1 MYFRLAPRKHGAVT
15 YTYLQLVEAFRED
28 GKNRQ
33 RVLYSL
39 GNVEELR
46 ADGQL
51 SRLVDSLQRAAG
63 GDSAVREPGLSAL
76 QTGRVL
82 EYGGLRLAQA
92 LWEQFGL
99 TDLLRQHLA
108 GRRFGFDVVSAVATI
123 VFNRLLAPKSEL
135 GIFAWR
141 DRNWWPDF
149 AAAPLELARLYR
161 ALDAL
166 IQIKQPLEEALFRR
180 LQHLFNL
187 QVDVVFYDLTSSYF
201 EGDGPPLAR
210 YGYSRDKRSDRKQVL
225 LALAC
230 EEHGFPIAHEVLA
243 GNRADATTV
252 QEMVAALKERFALRR
267 VIFVS
272 DSGMVSAA
280 NLQALDEAGYD
291 YLVAVRRRNVREAEA
306 HAPADL
312 ASYEQGPH
320 KVRVFVS
327 EAEAPGAR
335 YVCCWSPARAE
346 EERQI
351 RDARLAKGREALQ
364 KLADQVAA
372 GRLKCATKIAAR
384 AATALQRTQAR
395 NYYRTEAAQARFEF
409 TLNDDQLAK
418 EQRLEGRY
426 FLLTN
431 AGSLTPEQAV
441 EAYFTLQEVER
452 AFREMKDFLKLRPI
466 HHWTDRR
473 VQAHIFACVLAYLL
487 ERSLS
492 HQLRAAGVELSA
504 RKALDFASRIHAVEN
519 TIGDRE
525 LWTLSRPTPQAQQVF
540 KAVGVEQLPRVLAD
554 YQPPLEQ

>member
-1 MYFRLAPRKHGAVT
+1 MYFRLAPRKHGDVT
-15 YTYLQLVEAFRED
+15 YTYLQLVESFREG

-33 RVLYSL
+33 RVLYSF
-39 GNVEELR
+39 GNVAELR

-51 SRLVDSLQRAAG
+51 SRLVDSLQRATGA
-63 GDSAVREPGLSAL
+63 DAAREPGLDAL

-82 EYGGLRLAQA
+82 EYGGPRLAQA

-99 TDLLRQHLA
+99 TELLRQQLA
-108 GRRFGFDVVSAVATI
+108 GRRFRFDAIAAIATV
-123 VFNRLLAPKSEL
+123 VFNRLLAPRSEL

-141 DRNWWPDF
+141 DRNWWPEF
-149 AAAPLELARLYR
+149 AATTPALEHLYR

-166 IQIKQPLEEALFRR
+166 IEIKQPLEEALFAR

-210 YGYSRDKRSDRKQVL
+210 YGYSRDKRSDRQQVL

-252 QEMVAALKERFALRR
+252 QEMVRALQERFCLRR
-267 VIFVS
+267 VIFVA
-272 DSGMVSAA
+272 DSGMVSQA
-280 NLQALDEAGYD
+280 NLQALDTAGYE
-291 YLVAVRRRNVREAEA
+291 YLVAVRRRNVSDAQS
-306 HAPADL
+306 HAPEDL
-312 ASYEQGPH
+312 AVYEQGPH

-327 EAEAPGAR
+327 AADIPGAR
-335 YVCCWSPARAE
+335 YVCCWSEARAQ

-351 RDARLAKGREALQ
+351 RDARLAKGRAALQ
-364 KLADQVAA
+364 KLADRVAA
-372 GRLKCATKIAAR
+372 GRLKVATKIAAR
-384 AATALQRTQAR
+384 AATALHR
-395 NYYRTEAAQARFEF
+395 AQARSYFRYEAAEGHF
-409 TLNDDQLAK
+409 AFAQDDEQLAK

-431 AGSLTPEQAV
+431 AAKLTATEAV

-452 AFREMKDFLKLRPI
+452 AFREIKDFLKLRPI
-466 HHWTDRR
+466 YHWTDRR

-492 HQLRAAGVELSA
+492 YRLRTAGVDLSA
-504 RKALDFASRIHAVEN
+504 RKALDFVSRIHAVEN
-519 TIGDRE
+519 TLGDRT
-525 LWTLSRPTPQAQQVF
+525 LWTVSRAAPLAQQALS
-540 KAVGVEQLPRVLAD
+540 AVGIEPLPAILAG
-554 YQPPLEQ
+554 YEPPPAP

>member
-1 MYFRLAPRKHGAVT
+1 MYFRLAPRKHGDVT
-15 YTYLQLVEAFRED
+15 YTYLQLVEAYREG

-33 RVLYSL
+33 RVLYSF

-46 ADGQL
+46 EDGQL
-51 SRLVDSLQRAAG
+51 SRLVDSLQRATGAH
-63 GDSAVREPGLSAL
+63 AAREPGLDAL

-99 TDLLRQHLA
+99 TELLRQQLA
-108 GRRFGFDVVSAVATI
+108 GRRFRFDAVAAIATV

-141 DRNWWPDF
+141 DRNWWPEF
-149 AAAPLELARLYR
+149 AATPPELEHLYR

-166 IQIKQPLEEALFRR
+166 IEIKRPLEEALFAR

-243 GNRADATTV
+243 GNRADSTTV
-252 QEMVAALKERFALRR
+252 QDMVRALQERFSLRR

-272 DSGMVSAA
+272 DSGMVSQA
-280 NLQALDEAGYD
+280 NLQALDAAGYE
-291 YLVAVRRRNVREAEA
+291 YLVAMRKRNVSEAER

-312 ASYEQGPH
+312 TSYEEGPH

-327 EAEAPGAR
+327 DADTPGAR
-335 YVCCWSPARAE
+335 YVCCWSAARAE

-351 RDARLAKGREALQ
+351 RDARLAKGQAALQ

-372 GRLKCATKIAAR
+372 GRLKLATKIAAR
-384 AATALQRTQAR
+384 AATALQRAPAR
-395 NYYRTEAAQARFEF
+395 SYFRYEATDGRFEF
-409 TLNDDQLAK
+409 GVKDEQLAK

-431 AGSLTPEQAV
+431 AARLTADQAV

-466 HHWTDRR
+466 YHWTDRR

-492 HQLRAAGVELSA
+492 YQLRTAGVALSA
-504 RKALDFASRIHAVEN
+504 QKAVDFASRVHAVEN
-519 TIGDRE
+519 TIGE
-525 LWTLSRPTPQAQQVF
+525 QTLWTVSRPAPQAQQVF
-540 KAVGVEQLPRVLAD
+540 KAVGIDQLPTVLD
-554 YQPPLEQ
+554 GYQPPPDE

>member
-1 MYFRLAPRKHGAVT
+1 MYFRLAPRKHGDVT
-15 YTYLQLVEAFRED
+15 YTYLQLVEAYRED

-33 RVLYSL
+33 RVLYSF

-46 ADGQL
+46 EDGQL
-51 SRLVDSLQRAAG
+51 SRLVDSLQRATGCG
-63 GDSAVREPGLSAL
+63 GAAREPGLDAL
-76 QTGRVL
+76 QTERVL
-82 EYGGLRLAQA
+82 EYGGPRLAQA

-99 TDLLRQHLA
+99 TDLLRQQLA
-108 GRRFGFDVVSAVATI
+108 GRRLRFDAISAIATI
-123 VFNRLLAPKSEL
+123 VFNRLLAPRSEL

-141 DRNWWPDF
+141 DRNWWPEF
-149 AAAPLELARLYR
+149 AATTPDLPHLYR

-166 IQIKQPLEEALFRR
+166 LEIKQPLEQALFRR

-210 YGYSRDKRSDRKQVL
+210 YGYSRDKRPDRKQVL

-243 GNRADATTV
+243 GNRADSTTV
-252 QEMVAALKERFALRR
+252 QDMVAALQERFSLRR

-272 DSGMVSAA
+272 DSGMVSQA
-280 NLQALDEAGYD
+280 NLQALDAAGYE
-291 YLVAVRRRNVREAEA
+291 YLVAVRKRNVSDAER

-312 ASYEQGPH
+312 ATYEEGPH

-327 EAEAPGAR
+327 EADTPGAR
-335 YVCCWSPARAE
+335 YVCCWSEARAE

-351 RDARLAKGREALQ
+351 RDARLAKGQAALQ

-384 AATALQRTQAR
+384 AATALQR
-395 NYYRTEAAQARFEF
+395 AQARSYFCTEATEGRFEF
-409 TLNDDQLAK
+409 ALNDEQLAK
-418 EQRLEGRY
+418 QQRLEGRY

-431 AGSLTPEQAV
+431 AAKLTAPEAV

-466 HHWTDRR
+466 YHWTDRR

-492 HQLRAAGVELSA
+492 YQLRAAGVELSA

-519 TIGDRE
+519 AIGE
-525 LWTLSRPTPQAQQVF
+525 QTLWTVSRPTPQAQQVL
-540 KAVGVEQLPRVLAD
+540 KAVGIERLPAALVG
-554 YQPPLEQ
+554 YQPPDDD